1 MNGTPDV
8 TFEPAAGLVGRE
20 HETQLLDR
28 EIGRLCAGE
37 LRVVVVEGAA
47 GVGKTRLISE
57 VLDRHRSEVTAL
69 AARSFRLGATAS
81 CGPWLEALDRHL
93 YTRSSAELERICGAS
108 TGQLAPYLSVLDDSR
123 TDPSPQRAGL
133 LEAVA
138 DVLRRLSDEGPLV
151 VWLDDIHLAD
161 FSSWEALRFIGRRL
175 ASRSIGVFATARPA
189 QLRATP
195 VAAETLIGLQDDRQ
209 LRRISL
215 APLTHDGVAQLAAAY
230 LGEPAGSVP
239 APLVQW
245 LFTRSLGHPLFAL
258 GLLRA
263 LVAEGADLAAPALDR
278 VPENLRDRVTMEVGF
293 LQPQDRALLEALSVV
308 DQRAGA
314 DDLADILGH
323 PVGEL
328 TDSFERLSRSG
339 LVVEHP
345 LRYRATYEIAHPLVQ
360 DSVYQA
366 MLGARRQSL
375 HRAIARAFH
384 ARGRIAASAAHIAR
398 ASSEGD
404 TESVAVLCE
413 AMRQAEERGLY
424 QEALAVLGALVDIL
438 PEADQRWNR
447 VLDAMHWQAD
457 WVVGHLAEADS
468 ATAVT
473 AMRRIQSVA
482 AGSDDLTRRATVA
495 LHLASFLS
503 IGAGELDQAE
513 LAARAAADLFSQAGD
528 QASSLLARNELAWI
542 AGCAGDLRRQA
553 RLSAEV
559 VAEVGVP
566 ADGAGDGRVRALIQ
580 SAGTAGYALGLLGE
594 FDRAEEM
601 FQSSISLAERRSY
614 PYRATWGRVQL
625 GYILA
630 LYGRLAEATRL
641 IDFSSAT
648 DRRSAADAIAPERL
662 AVCQWMAGALR
673 EAVSTVNESAARR
686 AMVGSVRRA
695 WAAALAARV
704 YGEFGEPDRAA
715 NHLQLAART
724 YRDGDVLTWGVWWR
738 WVDGVLSWQRGR
750 HPHALAQLQRAHDAL
765 RERSAVAEEPLL
777 LIDGVQVACDGGAMT
792 PARRWA
798 DRLAEV
804 AAATGAPLAGWLSS
818 LATALV
824 CLQDGEL
831 DGASAGA
838 EEAAAGLRSGG
849 YRLNE
854 AIALETLGRAY
865 VPTDDQLAAATLQRA
880 ARRYEECGAS
890 WRLERALERLAQL
903 GRRGRRFAAAVR
915 GPGALTGRELEVVQL
930 AARGLT
936 AEEIADRLY
945 IGRRT
950 VESHLAHA
958 YPKLGVDSK
967 RDLVRRA
974 GEFGLDASPNRS
986 MPPDP
991 VDSP

>member
-1 MNGTPDV
+1 M
-8 TFEPAAGLVGRE
+8 GRE
-20 HETQLLDR
+20 HERQALDA
-28 EIGRLCAGE
+28 EVGRLCAGE

-47 GVGKTRLISE
+47 GVGKTRLISDL
-57 VLDRHRSEVTAL
+57 LDRHRSGVTVL

-81 CGPWLEALDRHL
+81 FGPWLEALDRHL
-93 YTRSSAELERICGAS
+93 HTRTGAEVERICGGSAEH
-108 TGQLAPYLSVLDDSR
+108 LAPYLSVLDDSR
-123 TDPSPQRAGL
+123 TDSSPQRAGL

-138 DVLRRLSDEGPLV
+138 EVLRRLSDEGPLV

-161 FSSWEALRFIGRRL
+161 FSSWEALRFISRRL
-175 ASRSIGVFATARPA
+175 AGRPIGVLATARPA
-189 QLRATP
+189 ELRATP
-195 VAAETLIGLQDDRQ
+195 VAAEILIGLQDDRQ
-209 LRRISL
+209 LRRMSL
-215 APLTHDGVAQLAAAY
+215 APLTDGEVAHLAAAY
-230 LGEPAGSVP
+230 LGDPAESVP
-239 APLVQW
+239 APLVRW
-245 LFTRSLGHPLFAL
+245 LFARSLGHPLFAL

-278 VPENLRDRVTMEVGF
+278 VPENLRERVTMEVGF
-293 LQPQDRALLEALSVV
+293 LQPLDRALLEALSVV
-308 DQRAGA
+308 DQQAGA
-314 DDLADILGH
+314 HDLADVLGH

-345 LRYRATYEIAHPLVQ
+345 QRHRATYEIAHPLVQ

-375 HRAIARAFH
+375 HRAVARTFH
-384 ARGRIAASAAHIAR
+384 ARGRIASAAAHFAR

-438 PEADQRWNR
+438 PEADQRWNQ

-468 ATAVT
+468 ATAVA
-473 AMRRIQSVA
+473 AMRRIQTVV

-503 IGAGELDQAE
+503 IGTAKIDQAE

-528 QASSLLARNELAWI
+528 AASSLLARNELAWV

-559 VAEVGVP
+559 VAE
-566 ADGAGDGRVRALIQ
+566 AEASEGAVGDGRVRALIQ

-601 FQSSISLAERRSY
+601 FQSSISLAEHRSHA
-614 PYRATWGRVQL
+614 YRATWGKVQL
-625 GYILA
+625 GYMLA

-641 IDFSSAT
+641 IELSIAT
-648 DRRSAADAIAPERL
+648 DYRSAADAIAPERL
-662 AVCQWMAGALR
+662 AVCQWLAGALDD
-673 EAVSTVNESAARR
+673 AVSTVDESFSRR

-704 YGEFGEPDRAA
+704 HGERGEPDRAIGR
-715 NHLQLAART
+715 LELAART
-724 YRDGDVLTWGVWWR
+724 YRDGDVLTWGIWWP
-738 WVDGVLSWQRGR
+738 WVDGVLAWQGGR
-750 HPHALAQLQRAHDAL
+750 HGHALAQLQRAVDAVQ
-765 RERSAVAEEPLL
+765 ERSAAAEEPLV
-777 LIDGVQVACDGGAMT
+777 LIDGVQVACDAGAM
-792 PARRWA
+792 PQARRWA
-798 DRLAEV
+798 DRLAQV
-804 AAATGAPLAGWLSS
+804 RTATGAPLAGWLSS
-818 LATALV
+818 LATALM
-824 CLQDGEL
+824 CLEDGEL

-838 EEAAAGLRSGG
+838 KEAAAGLHSSG

-854 AIALETLGRAY
+854 AIALETLGRAGGT
-865 VPTDDQLAAATLQRA
+865 TDDEVAATTLQQA
-880 ARRYEECGAS
+880 ARRYGECGAS
-890 WRLERALERLAQL
+890 WRQERVLERLKQL
-903 GRRGRRFAAAVR
+903 GRRGRRLAAAVQGR
-915 GPGALTGRELEVVQL
+915 DALTGRELEVVQL
-930 AARGLT
+930 AAQGLT

-967 RDLVRRA
+967 RELVRRA
-974 GEFGLDASPNRS
+974 GEFGLHA
-986 MPPDP
+986 
-991 VDSP
+991 